1 MLFQGAPALP
11 SFAILCTRSD
21 AYSLS
26 IIDIVVIIFILC
38 IKETRSGSAVRQHCR
53 GKVEQSQA
61 KPGPCR
67 RSKISGMAAGWLADC
82 IVDRTD
88 PSSVNAGICQEPQS
102 MHTVLMRGSTC
113 IRQSCTDHRRY
124 LCYPGSSIQ
133 IGIVL
138 LRVYRKCLLR
148 RGFAVNVLS
157 QHPNVACGKVPQR
170 VRYHSTLK
178 TARVMFLT

>member
-67 RSKISGMAAGWLADC
+67 RSKISGMAGGW
-82 IVDRTD
+82 
-88 PSSVNAGICQEPQS
+88 
-102 MHTVLMRGSTC
+102 
-113 IRQSCTDHRRY
+113 
-124 LCYPGSSIQ
+124 
-133 IGIVL
+133 
-138 LRVYRKCLLR
+138 
-148 RGFAVNVLS
+148 
-157 QHPNVACGKVPQR
+157 
-170 VRYHSTLK
+170 
-178 TARVMFLT
+178 

>member
-1 MLFQGAPALP
+1 
-11 SFAILCTRSD
+11 
-21 AYSLS
+21 
-26 IIDIVVIIFILC
+26 
-38 IKETRSGSAVRQHCR
+38 
-53 GKVEQSQA
+53 
-61 KPGPCR
+61 
-67 RSKISGMAAGWLADC
+67 
-82 IVDRTD
+82 
-88 PSSVNAGICQEPQS
+88 

-113 IRQSCTDHRRY
+113 ICQSCTDDRRY
-124 LCYPGSSIQ
+124 LCYLGSSIQ

-157 QHPNVACGKVPQR
+157 QHPNVACDNVPQR